1 MASRSLRNRL
11 GESTNI
17 WPGFVDVL
25 ATLLIVI
32 IFILMI
38 FTVSQI
44 YLSDAIS
51 GRDKALQELKI
62 QISELSIIIQ
72 SEINDKEKA
81 LEKLSGTES
90 LLSGVQKDLQQQE
103 LITEGLQTDLAKKST
118 EIFIQEQN
126 IIALSSQITE
136 LLSELRIVAKALEV
150 YEGLDNAILDTEG
163 LGERINKAL
172 AARIDQLNKTNIKLD
187 ESNKKLAASENNLSA
202 RIDQLNKINIKLDE
216 SNKKLA
222 ASENNLS
229 VKINEL
235 SLLNE
240 ELASN
245 KKILE
250 NKIAELKIKNDNLLA
265 INESLG
271 IEDGG
276 LAEQL
281 NAIKSK
287 NQELVKLNE
296 DLTNSQ
302 KQTQETLDLLEK
314 TNLNLALRDGELQNQ
329 INQYQE
335 TLALLEK
342 TNLNLALRDGE
353 LQNQINQ
360 YQETLALLE
369 KTNLNL
375 ALRDEELQ
383 NQINQYQ
390 ALMSDLLEIN
400 DSLGLEDATLKEQL
414 DAIRN
419 KNQELARLNQN
430 LINRDNTIYDLR
442 GKIIELNNVLSISDE
457 KRMEQE
463 LEIALLKRN
472 IENIEDVRI
481 QENEISIN
489 QLEKM
494 KIQSSQT
501 FEQISILSNE
511 IENLKN
517 EIITLN
523 MALEASEKE
532 AVSKNL
538 EIEILGKR
546 LNKALT
552 SKIFELQKY
561 RSEFFGKLQNL
572 LGDRD
577 DIKVVGD
584 RFIFESELLFD
595 SASANLQENGKE
607 KLKEI
612 AMTLMETTKQIPTNI
627 NWIIQVEGHT
637 DKRPISTALFPSN
650 WELSTARANSVLKLL
665 LEIGFAPKR
674 LAAAGYGEFYPIS
687 EGDTKDDYQQN
698 RRIELKLTSR

>member
-72 SEINDKEKA
+72 SEISDKEKA

-187 ESNKKLAASENNLSA
+187 ESNKKLAASENNLS
-202 RIDQLNKINIKLDE
+202 
-216 SNKKLA
+216 
-222 ASENNLS
+222 

-302 KQTQETLDLLEK
+302 KQT
-314 TNLNLALRDGELQNQ
+314 
-329 INQYQE
+329 
-335 TLALLEK
+335 
-342 TNLNLALRDGE
+342 
-353 LQNQINQ
+353 
-360 YQETLALLE
+360 QETLALLE

-457 KRMEQE
+457 KRIEQE

-674 LAAAGYGEFYPIS
+674 LAAAGYGEFFPIS
-687 EGDTKDDYQQN
+687 EGDTKEDYQQN

>member
-72 SEINDKEKA
+72 SEISDKEKA

-314 TNLNLALRDGELQNQ
+314 TNLNLALRD
-329 INQYQE
+329 
-335 TLALLEK
+335 
-342 TNLNLALRDGE
+342 
-353 LQNQINQ
+353 
-360 YQETLALLE
+360 
-369 KTNLNL
+369 
-375 ALRDEELQ
+375 EELQ

-457 KRMEQE
+457 KRIEQE

>member
-72 SEINDKEKA
+72 SEISDKEKA

-187 ESNKKLAASENNLSA
+187 ESNKKLAASENNLS
-202 RIDQLNKINIKLDE
+202 
-216 SNKKLA
+216 
-222 ASENNLS
+222 

-302 KQTQETLDLLEK
+302 KQTQETL
-314 TNLNLALRDGELQNQ
+314 
-329 INQYQE
+329 
-335 TLALLEK
+335 
-342 TNLNLALRDGE
+342 
-353 LQNQINQ
+353 
-360 YQETLALLE
+360 ALLE

-430 LINRDNTIYDLR
+430 LINRDNTIFDLR

-457 KRMEQE
+457 KRMEKE

-481 QENEISIN
+481 QENEVSTN

-538 EIEILGKR
+538 EIEILGER

-561 RSEFFGKLQNL
+561 RSEFFGKLQTL

>member
-72 SEINDKEKA
+72 SEISDKEKA

-187 ESNKKLAASENNLSA
+187 ESNKKLAASENNLS
-202 RIDQLNKINIKLDE
+202 
-216 SNKKLA
+216 
-222 ASENNLS
+222 

-314 TNLNLALRDGELQNQ
+314 TNLNLALRD
-329 INQYQE
+329 
-335 TLALLEK
+335 
-342 TNLNLALRDGE
+342 
-353 LQNQINQ
+353 
-360 YQETLALLE
+360 
-369 KTNLNL
+369 
-375 ALRDEELQ
+375 EELQ

-430 LINRDNTIYDLR
+430 LINRDNTIFDLR
-442 GKIIELNNVLSISDE
+442 GKIIEVNNVLSISDE
-457 KRMEQE
+457 KRMEKE

-687 EGDTKDDYQQN
+687 EGDTKEDYQQN